1 MKTNADTNFYA
12 INTKIVKLQLL
23 IPAYQEFIEMRGEAY
38 FQERLK
44 TLSELFSFKYPMVP
58 IK

>member
-12 INTKIVKLQLL
+12 INTKIVKVQLL

-38 FQERLK
+38 F
-44 TLSELFSFKYPMVP
+44 
-58 IK
+58 